1 MLDFGSKENQFLY
14 EYTTQFEKLQLALV
28 TQIKEADKIKSD
40 LNVASNKIETIKTYD
55 KNWILK
61 VENVKLTFLKM

>member
-1 MLDFGSKENQFLY
+1 MDFGLKENEFLY
-14 EYTTQFEKLQLALV
+14 EYTTQFEELQLELV

-55 KNWILK
+55 KNCK
-61 VENVKLTFLKM
+61 KLVQIKKDTEREI